1 MEHYFTR
8 IFYVNFTQVFQ
19 LPASCGCHRSN
30 VMLADLTSSNGHF
43 YFFISGVVQFVKLL
57 SNHATA
63 QFHFLFIETLI
74 CSMIC
79 SI

>member
-43 YFFISGVVQFVKLL
+43 YFFISGVV
-57 SNHATA
+57 
-63 QFHFLFIETLI
+63 
-74 CSMIC
+74 
-79 SI
+79 